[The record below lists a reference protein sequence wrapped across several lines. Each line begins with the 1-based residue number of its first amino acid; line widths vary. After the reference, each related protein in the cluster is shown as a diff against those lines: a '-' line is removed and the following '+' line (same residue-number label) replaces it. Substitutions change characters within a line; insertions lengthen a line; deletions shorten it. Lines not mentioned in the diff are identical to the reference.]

1 MDKGSKLVAESTG
14 LVGFL
19 ESLDFKNIDG
29 FFEKKPEFLKTAKV
43 SQFDVECDWNS
54 EISQNFQNLGFL
66 QKKIGFPKKTLK
78 FSKMAKGFNL
88 AVQCNWTSKISQNV
102 QNFGCKK
109 IHGFCKKSWI
119 WFKAAKGMNFDVER
133 NWNWQFSQKVQRI
146 WASLKK

>member
-19 ESLDFKNIDG
+19 ESLDFNKIDG
-29 FFEKKPEFLKTAKV
+29 FFEKNLNFWKQLKFVNLMSNATETVRFLKTFKNWV
-43 SQFDVECDWNS
+43 F
-54 EISQNFQNLGFL
+54 F
-66 QKKIGFPKKTLK
+66 QKKMGFPKITYK
-78 FSKMAKGFNL
+78 FSKMSRGFNS

-102 QNFGCKK
+102 QNFGCRK
-109 IHGFCKKSWI
+109 INGFCKKSWI